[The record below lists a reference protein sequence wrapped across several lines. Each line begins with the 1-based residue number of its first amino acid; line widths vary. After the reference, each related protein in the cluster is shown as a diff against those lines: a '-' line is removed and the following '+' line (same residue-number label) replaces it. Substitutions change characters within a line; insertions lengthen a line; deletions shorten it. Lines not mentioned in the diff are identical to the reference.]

1 MEEENKSMVER
12 RQYERYELRVPTMVE
27 SLARETGRKRLSL
40 KTANVCAGGAYFST
54 PNALTEGTNVRLEII
69 LTFNE
74 RMMFADAKNARVRIL
89 GTVIRSQKN
98 GMAIRFSDDY
108 VIDPLEAS
116 KSPLP

>member
-1 MEEENKSMVER
+1 MVER

-27 SLARETGRKRLSL
+27 SLARETGRKILSL

-54 PNALTEGTNVRLEII
+54 PDALTKGTTVRLEIV

-74 RMMFADAKNARVRIL
+74 GKMFADAKNARVRVL
-89 GTVIRSQKN
+89 GTVIRSQN
-98 GMAIRFSDDY
+98 DGMAICFSDDY
-108 VIDPLEAS
+108 VIDPLETS